1 MGLDP
6 GQGRVEGQLADGDA
20 HAVDAE
26 VAEAEDALAV
36 GDDNGAHVVL
46 GPVLQ
51 DLVDVALVVDG
62 DEEALGN
69 EIEIRRVVK
78 LETPG
83 RNYLTYLSMLKS

>member
-6 GQGRVEGQLADGDA
+6 RQGGVEGELADGDA

-62 DEEALGN
+62 DEKALGAWKN
-69 EIEIRRVVK
+69 IF
-78 LETPG
+78 
-83 RNYLTYLSMLKS
+83 